1 MIYYFIKHKIFQHKL
16 TPHGFTI
23 LEVLFVL
30 LILSLSTLTIFSLF
44 NLTLKMTWE
53 NKARIGATQLANK
66 KLEIARNLPYDDVGT
81 VGGVVS
87 GSIPET
93 EIVTLNN
100 IDYTIYT
107 NVVYIDDSF
116 DGTFESDPVDTL
128 TNDYKMVSV
137 KVSWDSDFSTSP
149 VIFYTNIAPKGVE
162 TDLGGGTLVIKV
174 FNASGSPVDAADIH
188 IYSDKVTP
196 NVDMNTYSN
205 AQGQLVLPGVLA
217 ADTAYEITV
226 TKTGY
231 STAQTYD
238 TTVDL
243 PTPDKPHL
251 TVFEGQTT
259 SASFA
264 IDQLADMTIKVV
276 DINDVA
282 LDNITLHIQGAKRK
296 GLDGNGDPVYKFDE
310 NDISNTS
317 GIINLNDI
325 EWDDYTITIDASS
338 GYDINE
344 TDPVVPV
351 AILPLDNTTVT
362 VKLEPTADH
371 SLLAIVKDVNDQPI
385 EGASVKVTNVDGYD
399 KTILTSSA
407 GQAFFTPLTE
417 ATTTIAVTKI
427 GYDDYNNEFMVS
439 GYTYEPVIMSTP

>member
-1 MIYYFIKHKIFQHKL
+1 MFKKNNIKLNYKL
-16 TPHGFTI
+16 ESHGFTI
-23 LEVLFVL
+23 LEVVFVL
-30 LILSLSTLTIFSLF
+30 VILSLSTLTIFSLF

-81 VGGVVS
+81 VGGIVS
-87 GSIPET
+87 GNIPET

-100 IDYTIYT
+100 IDYTVYT
-107 NVVYIDDSF
+107 NVVYVDDPF
-116 DGTFESDPVDTL
+116 DGTFESDPIDTL

-137 KVSWDSDFSTSP
+137 KVSWDSEFSTSP
-149 VIFYTNIAPKGVE
+149 VEFYTNIAPKGVE
-162 TDLGGGTLVIKV
+162 SNLGGGTLVIKV
-174 FNASGSPVDAADIH
+174 FNASGLAVDNANIH
-188 IYSDKVTP
+188 IYSDVVSPT
-196 NVDMNTYSN
+196 VDMNTYSN

-226 TKTGY
+226 TKSGY

-238 TTVDL
+238 TTVSL

-264 IDQLADMTIKVV
+264 IDQTANMTINVV

-282 LDNITLHIQGAKRK
+282 LGNITLNIQGAKRK
-296 GLDGNGDPVYKFDE
+296 GLDGEGDPVYKFDE
-310 NDISNTS
+310 DDVSNASGVISLTN
-317 GIINLNDI
+317 I

-338 GYDINE
+338 GYDINQ
-344 TDPVVPV
+344 TDPIMPV

-371 SLLAIVKDVNDQPI
+371 SLLAIVKDINDQPV
-385 EGASVKVTNVDGYD
+385 EGASVNVTNVDGYD
-399 KTILTSSA
+399 KTIITSSA

-417 ATTTIAVTKI
+417 ATTTITVTKA
-427 GYDDYNNEFMVS
+427 GYDNYTNEFMVS
-439 GYTYEPVIMSTP
+439 GYTYEPVIMSIP